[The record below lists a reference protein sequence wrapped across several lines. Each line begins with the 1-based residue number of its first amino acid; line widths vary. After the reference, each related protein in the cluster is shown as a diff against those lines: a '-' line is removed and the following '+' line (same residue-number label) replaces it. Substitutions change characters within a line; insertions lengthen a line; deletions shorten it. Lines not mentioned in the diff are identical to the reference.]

1 MGMTDIEDFIVQEPY
16 QPTAEENQAIGELE
30 NKDMGLVAKDWNSG
44 KTYIKEFKKHLRQ
57 DMYNKQNKLCAFC
70 RIHVPLA
77 CVPMHREHI
86 VYKDKHP
93 QWMFLPEN
101 LCVACPSCNEYK
113 GTTEVLA
120 NPKVKEYPKTSNGFK
135 IIHPL
140 YDRYSDHIELLGDIL
155 YRGKTDK
162 GIFTINTCHLYR
174 IELAKERA
182 DQKKYAENK
191 GNIIAELTHLTTL
204 SDKYVD
210 DNNEFIQYVTDIVK
224 EYKRKICGRQ

>member
-1 MGMTDIEDFIVQEPY
+1 MTETEDFIVQEPY
-16 QPTAEENQAIGELE
+16 QPTAEENQAIRELE
-30 NKDMGLVAKDWNSG
+30 DKDMGLVAKDWDSR
-44 KTYIKEFKKHLRQ
+44 KTYIKKFKKNLRK

-77 CVPMHREHI
+77 CVPMHIEHI

-113 GTTEVLA
+113 GTTEVLT
-120 NPKVKEYPKTSNGFK
+120 NSRVKKYPKTSNGFK

-140 YDRYSDHIELLGDIL
+140 YDNYSDHIELLGDIL
-155 YRGKTDK
+155 YKGKTKK
-162 GIFTINTCHLYR
+162 GIFTIETCHLYR
-174 IELAKERA
+174 VELAEERA
-182 DQKKYAENK
+182 DKKRYAENK
-191 GNIIAELTHLTTL
+191 GNIIAELTNLTTL

-210 DNNEFIQYVTDIVK
+210 DNKEFIQYVTDIVK
-224 EYKRKICGRQ
+224 EYKRGI